1 MVEANRPLPDPP
13 PRPIGSGGHVLPDLE
28 LPDRSAVVRLFGSH
42 DFFRLWIAQV
52 VSALGDWIGFL
63 AIVVVADRVGGSSSG
78 AAISLVMTARMVPGF
93 FLAPVAGVLVDRL
106 NRKHLMVICD
116 LSRAAVLMTVPF
128 IDTLW
133 ALVVASLLLE
143 VATLLWSPAKEA
155 SVPNLV
161 PAAQLTAANSLSLV
175 AAYGTMPVATLIF
188 ATLAKLAE
196 RLAEFDVLSTLRV
209 NQESLA
215 LVVDAG
221 TFLLS
226 ALIISSVVLTRT
238 PTTPVAGVGDLGV
251 DDTVTEA
258 GRRLRLDLRGT
269 REELREGWRFMLSN
283 PVVRAVSLAI
293 GTGLIGGGML
303 LPLGKAFSRNVVNA
317 GDAGYGLLL
326 TALGTGMAVG
336 VTVLSAAQRR
346 LPKETVF
353 SFAVMGSGV
362 ALLVGASVSSLTPA
376 LVFVGVL
383 GLCAGAV
390 YVLGFTILHESV
402 ADEFRGRIFSSLYT
416 LVRLCLLVS
425 FTLGPLLADR
435 LDSLADHVAGGTI
448 ALGGVEV
455 VLSGV
460 RLSLWFAALIILF
473 AGAWATMTLRNI
485 AHVGGE
491 ATRQDEPT
499 PGGEPS

>member
-1 MVEANRPLPDPP
+1 MVEVNPSMPDPLPRPGGSSGHLLPDP
-13 PRPIGSGGHVLPDLE
+13 E
-28 LPDRSAVVRLFGSH
+28 LPERSAVVRLFGSH

-93 FLAPVAGVLVDRL
+93 FLAPVAGVLVDRW
-106 NRKHLMVICD
+106 NRKRLMVFCD
-116 LSRAAVLMTVPF
+116 LSRAAVLLTVPF

-133 ALVVASLLLE
+133 GLVLASLLLE
-143 VATLLWSPAKEA
+143 VGTLVWSPAKEA

-161 PAAQLTAANSLSLV
+161 PADQLTAANSLSLV
-175 AAYGTMPVATLIF
+175 AAYGTMPIATLLF
-188 ATLAKLAE
+188 ATLAKGAE
-196 RLAEFDVLSTLRV
+196 RLSEFDALATLRV

-221 TFLLS
+221 TFVVS
-226 ALIISSVVLTRT
+226 ALIISTVVLKR
-238 PTTPVAGVGDLGV
+238 PIAMIGK
-251 DDTVTEA
+251 EA
-258 GRRLRLDLRGT
+258 GDKNEAEEAEAFEAITAQAGERLRFDLRQT
-269 REELREGWRFMLSN
+269 RDELREGWKFMLSN
-283 PVVRAVSLAI
+283 PVVRSVSLAI

-303 LPLGKAFSRNVVNA
+303 LPLGKAFSRNVLDA

-336 VTVLSAAQRR
+336 VSMLSVVQRR
-346 LPKETVF
+346 LPKEKVF
-353 SFAVMGSGV
+353 SSAVLGSGI
-362 ALLVGASVSSLTPA
+362 ALLVGSSVSGLTPA
-376 LVFVGVL
+376 LVFVALL

-416 LVRLCLLVS
+416 LVRLCLLLS
-425 FTLGPLLADR
+425 FTVGPLLADR
-435 LDSLADHVAGGTI
+435 LDDLAPHI
-448 ALGGVEV
+448 ANGVITFMGLEI

-460 RLSLWFAALIILF
+460 RLTLWFAASIILV
-473 AGAWATMTLRNI
+473 AGIGSIIRFRSDDHSDGLNL
-485 AHVGGE
+485 GDGL
-491 ATRQDEPT
+491 
-499 PGGEPS
+499 S

>member
-1 MVEANRPLPDPP
+1 M
-13 PRPIGSGGHVLPDLE
+13 LPDLD

-116 LSRAAVLMTVPF
+116 LSRAAVLLTVPF
-128 IDTLW
+128 IDSLW

-196 RLAEFDVLSTLRV
+196 RLAEFDLLSTLRV

-215 LVVDAG
+215 LVVDSG

-238 PTTPVAGVGDLGV
+238 PTTPAGRFRDGV

-258 GRRLRLDLRGT
+258 GGRLRLDLRRT

-353 SFAVMGSGV
+353 SLAVMGSGV

-376 LVFVGVL
+376 LVFVGAL

-402 ADEFRGRIFSSLYT
+402 ADELRGRIFSSLYT

-435 LDSLADHVAGGTI
+435 LDSLAHHVAGGTI

-455 VLSGV
+455 ALSGV

-473 AGAWATMTLRNI
+473 AGAWATLTLRNI
-485 AHVGGE
+485 THVE
-491 ATRQDEPT
+491 DEPT
-499 PGGEPS
+499 RHDEPTSGGEPS